1 MCNVFEYEVYC
12 SHLLIHSVS
21 CLCGALLITSSLLC
35 LLHGI
40 CVVSIIAMVV
50 FLVPDGVGRVSSL
63 RAVLRPVFTK
73 HKEIQQ
79 SLPS

>member
-1 MCNVFEYEVYC
+1 MA
-12 SHLLIHSVS
+12 LIDNIKS
-21 CLCGALLITSSLLC
+21 ALFAT
-35 LLHGI
+35 GI
-40 CVVSIIAMVV
+40 CVVSIITMVV